1 MIRRFGLVAVTVMM
15 VACSTNESSSS
26 PDSSPRFSTTVP
38 QPDEDGVLRFGLLVP
53 QSGDG
58 ATLGE
63 PLVAVANA
71 AVRTIN
77 EAGGVLGRPVELVVA
92 DEGADVTTAVGSVDA
107 LVSDEGIDALIGP
120 LSSNVALDVLPR
132 LIESGVAVCSPGAT
146 AVSLASFPDDELFVR
161 TTAPDGLAGQA
172 LAQLVAQTGVTNTV
186 IAFPD
191 DPFGRDLSE
200 QIARALS
207 LQGIT
212 IDVSIPFNPSD
223 ADYSDQVAQLTT
235 TQPKVVT
242 LVGDEESGGRFLRTV
257 LEALPDATVVVN
269 DALAGVDLTDRPDL
283 VSNQN
288 RSVVGVAVN
297 SWAGR
302 DEMVTYLGPDAIDS
316 PPLAAALID
325 CFNLLALAADFSQS
339 DVGAEFMPQV
349 IAASRGGSACR
360 TFVECATIIE
370 AGLNIDYNGPTG
382 VLSLDANG
390 DPSVATFVT
399 FGFDIDGRSSY
410 RGDLGVFSAP

>member
-1 MIRRFGLVAVTVMM
+1 VIRRLVLVAVAITT
-15 VACSTNESSSS
+15 VACSTNESSST
-26 PDSSPRFSTTVP
+26 PDSTPQFSTTVP
-38 QPDEDGVLRFGLLVP
+38 QPEEDGVLRFGLLIP

-63 PLVAVANA
+63 PLVAIANA
-71 AVRTIN
+71 AVRIIN
-77 EAGGVLGRPVELVVA
+77 EAGGVLGRPVELVIA
-92 DEGADVTTAVGSVDA
+92 DEGADATTAVGSVDA

-120 LSSNVALDVLPR
+120 LSSNVAFDVLPR

-161 TTAPDGLAGQA
+161 TIAPDGLASQA
-172 LAQLVAQTGVTNTV
+172 LAQLVAQTGVTNTA

-191 DPFGRDLSE
+191 DPFGRELSD
-200 QIARALS
+200 QIARAMS
-207 LQGIT
+207 LQGIA
-212 IDVSIPFNPSD
+212 IDNSVPFNPSD
-223 ADYSDQVAQLTT
+223 ANYSDQVAELTSS
-235 TQPKVVT
+235 QPTVVT
-242 LVGDEESGGRFLRTV
+242 LVGDEESGGRFLRAL
-257 LEALPDATVVVN
+257 LEAQPDVTVVVN

-283 VSNQN
+283 VSGGT
-288 RSVVGVAVN
+288 RSVIGVAVN
-297 SWAGR
+297 ARAGR
-302 DEMVTYLGPDAIDS
+302 DDMLAYLAPDVIEA
-316 PPLAAALID
+316 PPLAAALVD
-325 CFNLLALAADFSQS
+325 CLNLLALAADFSQS

-370 AGLNIDYNGPTG
+370 TGLNIDYNGPTG

-390 DPSVATFVT
+390 DPSVATFIT
-399 FGFDIDGRSSY
+399 FGFDPDGRTSY

>member
-297 SWAGR
+297 SRAGR

>member
-1 MIRRFGLVAVTVMM
+1 MIRRLVVAAVAITA
-15 VACSTNESSSS
+15 VACSTNESSST
-26 PDSSPRFSTTVP
+26 PDSTPQFSTTVP
-38 QPDEDGVLRFGLLVP
+38 QPQEDGVLRFGLLVP

-71 AVRTIN
+71 AVRIIN

-92 DEGADVTTAVGSVDA
+92 DEGADATTAVGSVDA
-107 LVSDEGIDALIGP
+107 LVSDDGIDALIGP

-161 TTAPDGLAGQA
+161 TIAPDGLASQA

-191 DPFGRDLSE
+191 DPFGRDLTKE
-200 QIARALS
+200 VARALS

-212 IDVSIPFNPSD
+212 IDLNVPFNPSD

-235 TQPKVVT
+235 SPPKVIT
-242 LVGDEESGGRFLRTV
+242 LVGDEESGGRFLRAA
-257 LEALPDATVVVN
+257 LDALPDTTVVVN

-283 VSNQN
+283 VSGPT
-288 RSVVGVAVN
+288 RAVIGVAVN
-297 SWAGR
+297 ARAGR
-302 DEMVTYLGPDAIDS
+302 DDMRAYLASDLVEA

-360 TFVECATIIE
+360 TFAECAAIIE

-399 FGFDIDGRSSY
+399 FGFDVDGRTSY

>member
-1 MIRRFGLVAVTVMM
+1 MM

-297 SWAGR
+297 SRAGR

>member
-1 MIRRFGLVAVTVMM
+1 VIRRFGLVAVTVMM

-297 SWAGR
+297 SRAGR

>member
-1 MIRRFGLVAVTVMM
+1 VIRRFGLVAVTVMM

-107 LVSDEGIDALIGP
+107 LGSDEGIDALIGP
-120 LSSNVALDVLPR
+120 LSSNVAIDVLPR

-297 SWAGR
+297 SRAGR